1 MKFGERLTA
10 FVARL
15 TPTQKSA
22 AGVLVLALAVGGT
35 VGGLVA
41 AAHDVAS
48 NDVPEGATAAT
59 HSPQPAGL
67 EGRRLQRAGR
77 QP

>member
-1 MKFGERLTA
+1 VKFGERLTA

-15 TPTQKSA
+15 TPTQKAA

-41 AAHDVAS
+41 AAHDEFHADS
-48 NDVPEGATAAT
+48 QTQAHTET
-59 HSPQPAGL
+59 
-67 EGRRLQRAGR
+67 
-77 QP
+77 

>member
-15 TPTQKSA
+15 TPTQKAA

-41 AAHDVAS
+41 AGPGSSD
-48 NDVPEGATAAT
+48 PAALSAIPPPPST
-59 HSPQPAGL
+59 SSTPIPNHKLTPKSKPKP
-67 EGRRLQRAGR
+67 
-77 QP
+77 